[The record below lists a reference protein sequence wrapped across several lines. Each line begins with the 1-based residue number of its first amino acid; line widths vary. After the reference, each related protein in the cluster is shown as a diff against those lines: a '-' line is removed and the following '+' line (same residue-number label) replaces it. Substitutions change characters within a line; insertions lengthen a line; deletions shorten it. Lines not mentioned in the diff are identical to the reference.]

1 VIILLTQRKKTLL
14 GMVVENY
21 IDTAAPV
28 SSNTL
33 SKSNELSV
41 SSATIRNDL
50 ATLEHEGYITHMHTS
65 SGRVPCDLGYRHYVK
80 AIMSEESLSFKERL
94 TIEHQMFQV
103 QGNIDSRLA
112 ITASTLSSIIGNV
125 VLITKKQEIAKLNDI
140 KIFDVLPERLLVLVV
155 FNDGTV
161 EKRLIDK
168 NRSNLIKNAPD
179 IDSLTNQVNKIF
191 QDPIFL
197 KEFDQDY
204 LIHSIQSIIEG
215 ETLAVNQ
222 EIFLEGLP
230 RLIAQPEFS
239 TKESMLSIY
248 ENLDYIKYNSL
259 LIEDNLS
266 QKIVSV
272 SIGDEIPVNS
282 FDKLSI
288 ISANYSLR
296 GVTTGSIMVIGPKRM
311 RYGKVIPLVRYVS
324 ELLSY

>member
-1 VIILLTQRKKTLL
+1 
-14 GMVVENY
+14 MVVENY

-140 KIFDVLPERLLVLVV
+140 KIFDVFSRLRSPTSRRSKFRDREQVGCSRSLPGEAALPAYLIKPLLLYAI
-155 FNDGTV
+155 FCMFWLRYSIFPP
-161 EKRLIDK
+161 KRL
-168 NRSNLIKNAPD
+168 NPFR
-179 IDSLTNQVNKIF
+179 
-191 QDPIFL
+191 
-197 KEFDQDY
+197 
-204 LIHSIQSIIEG
+204 
-215 ETLAVNQ
+215 
-222 EIFLEGLP
+222 
-230 RLIAQPEFS
+230 QP
-239 TKESMLSIY
+239 
-248 ENLDYIKYNSL
+248 
-259 LIEDNLS
+259 
-266 QKIVSV
+266 
-272 SIGDEIPVNS
+272 
-282 FDKLSI
+282 
-288 ISANYSLR
+288 
-296 GVTTGSIMVIGPKRM
+296 
-311 RYGKVIPLVRYVS
+311 
-324 ELLSY
+324 

>member
-1 VIILLTQRKKTLL
+1 MLLTQRKNTLL
-14 GMVVENY
+14 GMVIENY
-21 IDTAAPV
+21 INTASPV

-41 SSATIRNDL
+41 SPATIRNDL
-50 ATLEHEGYITHMHTS
+50 ATLEHEGYLTHMHTS
-65 SGRVPCDLGYRHYVK
+65 SGRIPCDLGYRHYVN
-80 AIMSEESLSFKERL
+80 AIMNEEKLSFKERL

-125 VLITKKQEIAKLNDI
+125 VLITKKQERANLNDI

-161 EKRLIDK
+161 EKRLVDK
-168 NRSNLIKNAPD
+168 NRSSLIKNAPD
-179 IDSLTNQVNKIF
+179 ILFLTNQVKKIF
-191 QDPIFL
+191 NNKKLIS
-197 KEFDQDY
+197 EFEQDY
-204 LIHSIQSIIEG
+204 LIDSIKSIVEG
-215 ETLAVNQ
+215 EKSVINH

-230 RLIAQPEFS
+230 SLIAQPEFS

-248 ENLDYIKYNSL
+248 ENLDYIKYNSI

-266 QKIVSV
+266 EQIVSV
-272 SIGDEIPVNS
+272 SIGDEIPINS
-282 FDKLSI
+282 FDNLSI
-288 ISANYSLR
+288 VSANYSLR
-296 GVTTGSIMVIGPKRM
+296 EATTGSIMVIGPKRM

>member
-1 VIILLTQRKKTLL
+1 MIILLTQRKKTLL

-21 IDTAAPV
+21 IDTASPV

-80 AIMSEESLSFKERL
+80 AIMSEEPLSFKERL

-103 QGNIDSRLA
+103 HGNIDSRLA
-112 ITASTLSSIIGNV
+112 ITASTLSSIVGNV
-125 VLITKKQEIAKLNDI
+125 VLITKKQEIAQMNDI
-140 KIFDVLPERLLVLVV
+140 KIFDILPERLLVLVV

-161 EKRLIDK
+161 EKRLVDK

-179 IDSLTNQVNKIF
+179 IDFLTNQVNKIF
-191 QDPIFL
+191 QDPIL
-197 KEFDQDY
+197 LSEFDQDY
-204 LIHSIQSIIEG
+204 LIHSIQLIIEG
-215 ETLAVNQ
+215 ETLAANQ

-230 RLIAQPEFS
+230 GLIAQPEFS

-266 QKIVSV
+266 QQIVSV

-296 GVTTGSIMVIGPKRM
+296 GVTTGRIMVIGPKRM

>member
-1 VIILLTQRKKTLL
+1 MLTQRKRTLL

-21 IDTAAPV
+21 IDTASPV

-50 ATLEHEGYITHMHTS
+50 AILEHEGYITHKHTS

-80 AIMSEESLSFKERL
+80 AIMSEEPLSFKERF
-94 TIEHQMFQV
+94 TIEHQMSQV
-103 QGNIDSRLA
+103 HGNIDSRLA
-112 ITASTLSSIIGNV
+112 ITASTLSSIVGNV
-125 VLITKKQEIAKLNDI
+125 VLITKKQEIAQMNDI
-140 KIFDVLPERLLVLVV
+140 KIFDILPERLLVLVV

-161 EKRLIDK
+161 EKRLVDK

-179 IDSLTNQVNKIF
+179 IDFLTNQVNKIF
-191 QDPIFL
+191 QDPIL
-197 KEFDQDY
+197 LSEFDQDY
-204 LIHSIQSIIEG
+204 LIHSIQLIIEG
-215 ETLAVNQ
+215 ETLAANQ

-230 RLIAQPEFS
+230 GLIAQPEFS

-266 QKIVSV
+266 QQIVSV

-296 GVTTGSIMVIGPKRM
+296 GVTTGRIMVIGPKRM

>member
-1 VIILLTQRKKTLL
+1 MLLTQRKNTLL
-14 GMVVENY
+14 GMVIENY
-21 IDTAAPV
+21 INTASPV

-41 SSATIRNDL
+41 SPATIRNDL
-50 ATLEHEGYITHMHTS
+50 ATLEHEGYLTHMHTS
-65 SGRVPCDLGYRHYVK
+65 SGRIPCDLGYRHYVN
-80 AIMSEESLSFKERL
+80 AIMNEEKLSFKERL

-125 VLITKKQEIAKLNDI
+125 VLITKKQERANLNDI

-161 EKRLIDK
+161 EKRLVDK
-168 NRSNLIKNAPD
+168 NRSSLIKNAPD
-179 IDSLTNQVNKIF
+179 ILFLTNQVKKIF
-191 QDPIFL
+191 NNKKFIS
-197 KEFDQDY
+197 EFEQDY
-204 LIHSIQSIIEG
+204 LIDSIKSIVEG
-215 ETLAVNQ
+215 EKSVINH

-230 RLIAQPEFS
+230 SLIAQPEFS

-248 ENLDYIKYNSL
+248 ENLDYIKYNSI

-266 QKIVSV
+266 EQIVSV
-272 SIGDEIPVNS
+272 SIGDEIPINS
-282 FDKLSI
+282 FDNLSI
-288 ISANYSLR
+288 VSANYSLR
-296 GVTTGSIMVIGPKRM
+296 EATTGSIMVIGPKRM
-311 RYGKVIPLVRYVS
+311 RYGKVVPLVRYVS

>member
-1 VIILLTQRKKTLL
+1 MLLTQRKNTLL
-14 GMVVENY
+14 GMVIENY
-21 IDTAAPV
+21 INTASPV

-41 SSATIRNDL
+41 SPATIRNDL
-50 ATLEHEGYITHMHTS
+50 ATLEHEGYLTHMHTS
-65 SGRVPCDLGYRHYVK
+65 SGRIPCDLGYRHYVN
-80 AIMSEESLSFKERL
+80 AIMNEEKLSFKEQL

-125 VLITKKQEIAKLNDI
+125 VLITKKQERANLNDI

-161 EKRLIDK
+161 EKRLVDK
-168 NRSNLIKNAPD
+168 NRSSLIKNAPD
-179 IDSLTNQVNKIF
+179 ILFLTNQVKKIF
-191 QDPIFL
+191 NNKKFIS
-197 KEFDQDY
+197 EFEQDY
-204 LIHSIQSIIEG
+204 LIDSIKSIVEG
-215 ETLAVNQ
+215 EKSVINH

-230 RLIAQPEFS
+230 SLIAQPEFS

-248 ENLDYIKYNSL
+248 ENLDYIKYNSI

-266 QKIVSV
+266 EQIVSV
-272 SIGDEIPVNS
+272 SIGDEIPINS
-282 FDKLSI
+282 FDNLSI
-288 ISANYSLR
+288 VSANYSLR
-296 GVTTGSIMVIGPKRM
+296 EATTGSIMVIGPKRM

>member
-1 VIILLTQRKKTLL
+1 MIILLTQRKKTLL

>member
-1 VIILLTQRKKTLL
+1 
-14 GMVVENY
+14 MVVENY
-21 IDTAAPV
+21 IDTASPV

-50 ATLEHEGYITHMHTS
+50 AILEHEGYITHKHTS

-80 AIMSEESLSFKERL
+80 AIMSEEPLSFKERF
-94 TIEHQMFQV
+94 TIEHQMSQV
-103 QGNIDSRLA
+103 HGNIDSRLA
-112 ITASTLSSIIGNV
+112 ITASTLSSIVGNV
-125 VLITKKQEIAKLNDI
+125 VLITKKQEIAQMNDI
-140 KIFDVLPERLLVLVV
+140 KIFDILPERLLVLVV

-161 EKRLIDK
+161 EKRLVDK

-179 IDSLTNQVNKIF
+179 IDFLTNQVNKIF
-191 QDPIFL
+191 QDPIL
-197 KEFDQDY
+197 LSEFDQDY
-204 LIHSIQSIIEG
+204 LIHSIQLIIEG
-215 ETLAVNQ
+215 ETLAANQ

-230 RLIAQPEFS
+230 GLIAQPEFS

-266 QKIVSV
+266 QQIVSV

-296 GVTTGSIMVIGPKRM
+296 GVTTGRIMVIGPKRM

>member
-1 VIILLTQRKKTLL
+1 MLTQRKKTLL

-259 LIEDNLS
+259 LIEDKLS

>member
-1 VIILLTQRKKTLL
+1 MLTQRKKTLL

-80 AIMSEESLSFKERL
+80 TIMSEESLSFKERL

-179 IDSLTNQVNKIF
+179 IDSLTNQVNKVF

-197 KEFDQDY
+197 NEFDQDY

-259 LIEDNLS
+259 LIEDKLS

>member
-1 VIILLTQRKKTLL
+1 LLTQRKRTLL

-21 IDTAAPV
+21 IDTASPV

-50 ATLEHEGYITHMHTS
+50 AILEHEGYITHKHTS

-80 AIMSEESLSFKERL
+80 AIMSEEPLSFKERF
-94 TIEHQMFQV
+94 TIEHQMSQV
-103 QGNIDSRLA
+103 HGNIDSRLA
-112 ITASTLSSIIGNV
+112 ITASTLSSIVGNV
-125 VLITKKQEIAKLNDI
+125 VLITKKQEIAQMNDI
-140 KIFDVLPERLLVLVV
+140 KIFDILPERLLVLVV

-161 EKRLIDK
+161 EKRLVDK

-179 IDSLTNQVNKIF
+179 IDFLTNQVNKIF
-191 QDPIFL
+191 QDPIL
-197 KEFDQDY
+197 LSEFDQDY
-204 LIHSIQSIIEG
+204 LIHSIQLIIEG
-215 ETLAVNQ
+215 ETLAANQ

-230 RLIAQPEFS
+230 GLIAQPEFS

-266 QKIVSV
+266 QQIVSV

-296 GVTTGSIMVIGPKRM
+296 GVTTGRIMVIGPKRM

>member
-1 VIILLTQRKKTLL
+1 MLTQRKNTLL

-21 IDTAAPV
+21 IDTASPV

-80 AIMSEESLSFKERL
+80 AIMSEEPLSFKERL

-103 QGNIDSRLA
+103 HGNIDSRLA
-112 ITASTLSSIIGNV
+112 ITASTLSSIVGNV
-125 VLITKKQEIAKLNDI
+125 VLITKKQEIAQLNDI

-179 IDSLTNQVNKIF
+179 IDFLTNQVNKIF
-191 QDPIFL
+191 QDSIL
-197 KEFDQDY
+197 LSEFDQDY

-215 ETLAVNQ
+215 ETLVANQ

-230 RLIAQPEFS
+230 GLIAQPEFS

-266 QKIVSV
+266 QQIVSV

-282 FDKLSI
+282 FNKLSI

>member
-21 IDTAAPV
+21 IDTASPV

-80 AIMSEESLSFKERL
+80 AIMSEEPLSFKERL

-103 QGNIDSRLA
+103 HGNIDSRLA
-112 ITASTLSSIIGNV
+112 ITASTLSSIVGNV
-125 VLITKKQEIAKLNDI
+125 VLITKKQEIAQMNDI
-140 KIFDVLPERLLVLVV
+140 KIFDILPERLLVLVV

-161 EKRLIDK
+161 EKRLVDK

-179 IDSLTNQVNKIF
+179 IDFLTNQVNKIF
-191 QDPIFL
+191 QDPIL
-197 KEFDQDY
+197 LSEFDQDY
-204 LIHSIQSIIEG
+204 LIHSIQLIIEG
-215 ETLAVNQ
+215 ETLAANQ

-230 RLIAQPEFS
+230 GLIAQPEFS

-266 QKIVSV
+266 QQIVSV

-296 GVTTGSIMVIGPKRM
+296 GVTTGRIMVIGPKRM

>member
-1 VIILLTQRKKTLL
+1 LLTQRKNTLL
-14 GMVVENY
+14 GMVIENY
-21 IDTAAPV
+21 ISTASPV

-80 AIMSEESLSFKERL
+80 AIMNEETLSFKERL

-103 QGNIDSRLA
+103 HGNIDSRLA
-112 ITASTLSSIIGNV
+112 ITASTLSSVIGNV
-125 VLITKKQEIAKLNDI
+125 VLITKKQERAKLNDI

-179 IDSLTNQVNKIF
+179 IHFLNIQINKIF
-191 QDPIFL
+191 KD
-197 KEFDQDY
+197 KEVMSENEHDY
-204 LIHSIQSIIEG
+204 LVGSIKSIIEG
-215 ETLAVNQ
+215 ETAANQ

-230 RLIAQPEFS
+230 SLISQPEFS
-239 TKESMLSIY
+239 TKEAMLSIY
-248 ENLDYIKYNSL
+248 ENLDYIKYNSV
-259 LIEDNLS
+259 LIEDNLLE
-266 QKIVSV
+266 QIVSV
-272 SIGDEIPVNS
+272 SIGDEIPINS
-282 FDKLSI
+282 FDNLSI
-288 ISANYSLR
+288 VSANYSLR

>member
-1 VIILLTQRKKTLL
+1 MLTQRRNTLL
-14 GMVVENY
+14 GMVIDNY
-21 IDTAAPV
+21 INTASPV

-41 SSATIRNDL
+41 SPATIRNDL

-80 AIMSEESLSFKERL
+80 AIMNEENLSFNERF

-112 ITASTLSSIIGNV
+112 ITASTLSSVIGNV
-125 VLITKKQEIAKLNDI
+125 VLITKKQERSKLNDI

-161 EKRLIDK
+161 EKRLVDK
-168 NRSNLIKNAPD
+168 NRSNLIKNTPD
-179 IDSLTNQVNKIF
+179 IDLLNNQINKIF
-191 QDPIFL
+191 
-197 KEFDQDY
+197 KDQDSMVDYENDY
-204 LIHSIQSIIEG
+204 LVGSIQSIIEG
-215 ETLAVNQ
+215 DTTATNQ

-230 RLIAQPEFS
+230 SLITQPEFS
-239 TKESMLSIY
+239 TKEAMLSIY

-266 QKIVSV
+266 EQIVSV
-272 SIGDEIPVNS
+272 SIGDEIPINS
-282 FDKLSI
+282 FDNLSI
-288 ISANYSLR
+288 VSANYSLR

-311 RYGKVIPLVRYVS
+311 RYGKIIPLVRYVS

>member
-1 VIILLTQRKKTLL
+1 MIILLTQRKKTLL

-259 LIEDNLS
+259 LIEDKLS

>member
-1 VIILLTQRKKTLL
+1 MLLTQRKNTLL
-14 GMVVENY
+14 GMVIENY
-21 IDTAAPV
+21 INTASPV

-41 SSATIRNDL
+41 SPATIRNDL
-50 ATLEHEGYITHMHTS
+50 ATLEHEGYLTHMHTS
-65 SGRVPCDLGYRHYVK
+65 SGRIPCDLGYRHYVN
-80 AIMSEESLSFKERL
+80 AIMNEEKLSFKERL

-125 VLITKKQEIAKLNDI
+125 VLITKKQERANLNDI

-161 EKRLIDK
+161 EKRLVDK
-168 NRSNLIKNAPD
+168 NRSSLIKNAPD
-179 IDSLTNQVNKIF
+179 ILFLTNQVKKIF
-191 QDPIFL
+191 NNKKFIS
-197 KEFDQDY
+197 EFEQDY
-204 LIHSIQSIIEG
+204 LIDSIKSIVEG
-215 ETLAVNQ
+215 EKSVINH

-230 RLIAQPEFS
+230 SLIAQPEFS

-248 ENLDYIKYNSL
+248 ENLDYIKYNSI

-266 QKIVSV
+266 EQIVSV
-272 SIGDEIPVNS
+272 SIGDEIPINS
-282 FDKLSI
+282 FDNLSI
-288 ISANYSLR
+288 VSANYSLR
-296 GVTTGSIMVIGPKRM
+296 EATTGSIMVIGPKRM

>member
-1 VIILLTQRKKTLL
+1 MLTQRKRTLL

-21 IDTAAPV
+21 IDTASPV

-50 ATLEHEGYITHMHTS
+50 AILEHEGYITHKHTS

-80 AIMSEESLSFKERL
+80 AIMSEEPLSFKERF
-94 TIEHQMFQV
+94 TIEHQMSQV
-103 QGNIDSRLA
+103 HGNIDSRLA
-112 ITASTLSSIIGNV
+112 ITASTLSSIVGNV
-125 VLITKKQEIAKLNDI
+125 VLITKKQEIAQMNDI
-140 KIFDVLPERLLVLVV
+140 KIFDILPERLLVLVV

-161 EKRLIDK
+161 EKRLVDK

-179 IDSLTNQVNKIF
+179 IDFLTNQVNKIF
-191 QDPIFL
+191 QDPIL
-197 KEFDQDY
+197 LSEFDQDY
-204 LIHSIQSIIEG
+204 LIHSIQLIIEG
-215 ETLAVNQ
+215 ETLAANQ

-230 RLIAQPEFS
+230 GLIAQPEFS

-248 ENLDYIKYNSL
+248 ENLDYKKYNSL

-266 QKIVSV
+266 QQIVSV

-296 GVTTGSIMVIGPKRM
+296 GVTTGRIMVIGPKRM